1 MADAKPLVV
10 YLNYFRYCGGMR
22 MVERQFSDFLRQPK
36 DVVAEVV
43 AHDVLLRRRN
53 APTLRLSQ
61 ADRDDDR
68 IAAFAMFAQVLRN
81 LAAHNPGVLGDAL
94 HDAFPWIM
102 FLPDA
107 DRVLFISELT
117 STLLAS
123 VDLGNFTPV
132 AQYIREWRNTAEI
145 YADPDLARRLKSTIS
160 NAAYGNVA
168 APEL

>member
-1 MADAKPLVV
+1 MKPMQTVD
-10 YLNYFRYCGGMR
+10 
-22 MVERQFSDFLRQPK
+22 RQFSEFLRQPK

-68 IAAFAMFAQVLRN
+68 VAAFAVFARVLRN
-81 LAAHNPGVLGDAL
+81 LAVHNPDVLADAL

-102 FLPDA
+102 FLPAVDQVA
-107 DRVLFISELT
+107 FTTELT

-132 AQYIREWRNTAEI
+132 AQHIREWRATAEI
-145 YADPDLARRLKSTIS
+145 HADPELARRLATSIDAS
-160 NAAYGNVA
+160 GNRVVA
-168 APEL
+168 PGA